1 VVQRLT
7 GDYPAA
13 TASLTQA
20 LELFRDLGDRHCQAG
35 ASINLAGLLSLS
47 LAYREARGYF
57 VQALSIARD
66 IDTPA
71 GEAQARE
78 GTGRATSKQETQA
91 KAPKTYNR
99 PSRST
104 AASAP
109 QRPSAQQRPPRAG
122 MTTEGGRAGPWRRLS
137 SKHHQPRLIRRVQR
151 HRPAYR
157 TQISGQRTTMRGDIR
172 RDHRAPGRRPA
183 TRSVSL

>member
-1 VVQRLT
+1 MVQRLT

-78 GTGRATSKQETQA
+78 GTGRATSKQETQV
-91 KAPKTYNR
+91 KAPR
-99 PSRST
+99 PTTGPRDL
-104 AASAP
+104 
-109 QRPSAQQRPPRAG
+109 PP
-122 MTTEGGRAGPWRRLS
+122 
-137 SKHHQPRLIRRVQR
+137 H
-151 HRPAYR
+151 
-157 TQISGQRTTMRGDIR
+157 
-172 RDHRAPGRRPA
+172 RRPRGPVRNSA
-183 TRSVSL
+183 LLEQV

>member
-1 VVQRLT
+1 MVQRLT

-13 TASLTQA
+13 TASLTRA
-20 LELFRDLGDRHCQAG
+20 LELFRDLGDRHSQAG
-35 ASINLAGLLSLS
+35 ASINLGELLSLS

-71 GEAQARE
+71 GEGQGA
-78 GTGRATSKQETQA
+78 
-91 KAPKTYNR
+91 KTYNR

-109 QRPSAQQRPPRAG
+109 QRPSA
-122 MTTEGGRAGPWRRLS
+122 
-137 SKHHQPRLIRRVQR
+137 
-151 HRPAYR
+151 
-157 TQISGQRTTMRGDIR
+157 
-172 RDHRAPGRRPA
+172 
-183 TRSVSL
+183 